1 MDVIKSSALELG
13 LSIERAKEADFL
25 ENYSKERGN
34 KIVKNLTRLRGLTDI
49 IPSDRRLPMNHS
61 SPIKMILTP

>member
-25 ENYSKERGN
+25 ENYSTERGN
-34 KIVKNLTRLRGLTDI
+34 KIVKNLTGEHEGFEASL
-49 IPSDRRLPMNHS
+49 
-61 SPIKMILTP
+61 ILFHLIGDYQ